1 MGPSYTCPGERYP
14 ISRSV
19 HLARL
24 AAFYPKCRE
33 CAHRSDSGQ
42 LPQHTLE
49 RLQSTERRAERR
61 DLWSEEGIRG
71 VYLNELTRYGAG
83 RYAACLAAELWAAAP
98 LTGRLPDDPTP
109 RARPKRQGPTV
120 VVGRDERPSSPD
132 IVIGV
137 VASLRRMGCQV
148 VDVGVTTKPCFC
160 FAVDHLQAAAGIY
173 VTGAGCEPA
182 WTGCDFVGRSGQP
195 FCQGGRLDQLA
206 ARFQSGFGRPT
217 RSAGSYQTFQAHL
230 PYEAALWKHFHDI
243 RPVRVACACSSRILR
258 DVLTRLFAKIP
269 CQLEL
274 MPTAGW
280 PTGRRVDDT
289 DGELT
294 RLAQF
299 LRHTSADLGLRI
311 HDDCMRCDV
320 LDERGR
326 RLPLERI
333 TALLTTVFLA
343 EVGAARVVLASR
355 YGETWA
361 ADVGALGGQVLEGG
375 STAEDVWQAVRDH
388 EAQFGLDSAGRF
400 WFNEASPLSDA
411 VLLLGRIL
419 DAVTRGDARSLSEQ
433 VQRLPLGSPSTHAAA
448 ADSTQLTEK
457 GPRDRAA

>member
-1 MGPSYTCPGERYP
+1 MVPSYTCPGERYP

-33 CAHRSDSGQ
+33 CVHRSDSGQ

-61 DLWSEEGIRG
+61 DLWSDEGIRG

-83 RYAACLAAELWAAAP
+83 RYAASLAAELWAGAP
-98 LTGRLPDDPTP
+98 LTGRLPDDPAP
-109 RARPKRQGPTV
+109 RARPKRQGPPV
-120 VVGRDERPSSPD
+120 VVGRDERSSSPD
-132 IVIGV
+132 IAIGV

-160 FAVDHLQAAAGIY
+160 FAVDHLQAAAGVY
-173 VTGAGCEPA
+173 VTGAGCESS
-182 WTGCDFVGRSGQP
+182 WTGCDFVGRGGQP

-206 ARFQSGFGRPT
+206 SRYRSGFGRPT
-217 RSAGSYQTFQAHL
+217 RSAGSYRTFQAHL

-258 DVLTRLFAKIP
+258 DMLTRLFAKTP

-274 MPTAGW
+274 MPTSGW
-280 PTGRRVDDT
+280 PAGRGREDADA
-289 DGELT
+289 ELT
-294 RLAQF
+294 RLARF
-299 LRHTSADLGLRI
+299 LRHTSADFGLRI
-311 HDDCMRCDV
+311 HEDCMRCDV
-320 LDERGR
+320 LDDRGR
-326 RLPLERI
+326 RLPRKEI
-333 TALLTTVFLA
+333 TALLTAVFLA
-343 EVGAARVVLASR
+343 ETGSARVVLAR
-355 YGETWA
+355 GDTENGT
-361 ADVGALGGQVLEGG
+361 ADLEALGGQVIEGG
-375 STAEDVWQAVRDH
+375 RTAEEVWQAVRDH

-411 VLLLGRIL
+411 VLLLGRSL
-419 DAVTRGDARSLSEQ
+419 DAVTRDRPRCLSDQ
-433 VQRLPLGSPSTHAAA
+433 VRELLLRPEH
-448 ADSTQLTEK
+448 
-457 GPRDRAA
+457 R